1 MYNWNSHKNLFSARI
16 KVNIYFGHTQPP
28 HFTNGSAL
36 TIGNFDGVHVGH
48 LHILKKLRSASVQR
62 NLPSVLMIFE
72 PQPTEYFA
80 RIYGKEMPFRL
91 SPLRDK
97 LHLLEKSNCLDAVW
111 VRRFN
116 HEFATLTADEFIQQ
130 ILIKQLNIKYLLI
143 GDDFRFG
150 SGRGGGIELL
160 KSQSAFEVEQ
170 VPSILLTGNRAS
182 STAVREALSSGR
194 IISATHILGHNYTLS
209 GRVMYGK
216 QLGRT
221 LNCPTANI
229 SLPVHHYPMSG
240 VYLCQVNGDFGMRF
254 GVANFGTK
262 PTVSEDKVQTLEV
275 HLFDFNQ
282 DLYGKRLSISF
293 LHKLRDEQ
301 KFSSIDKLKHQIQQD
316 MQQALAIIPQ
326 YQPEI
331 I

>member
-1 MYNWNSHKNLFSARI
+1 MD
-16 KVNIYFGHTQPP
+16 IYFGHTQTPN
-28 HFTNGSAL
+28 FTDGSAL

-48 LHILKKLRSASVQR
+48 LHILKKLRSASEQR

-80 RIYGKEMPFRL
+80 RIHGKEMPFRL
-91 SPLRDK
+91 TPLRDK

-116 HEFATLTADEFIQQ
+116 QEFANLSADEFIQQ
-130 ILIKQLNIKYLLI
+130 ILLQQLNIKYLLI

-150 SGRGGGIELL
+150 SGRGGNIELL

-170 VPSILLTGNRAS
+170 VPSILLSGNRAS

-209 GRVMYGK
+209 GRVMYGR

-229 SLPVHHYPMSG
+229 YLPRHHYPMSG
-240 VYLCQVNGDFGMRF
+240 VYLSR
-254 GVANFGTK
+254 GTFK
-262 PTVSEDKVQTLEV
+262 YSYTQGEDHVMTEAEV
-275 HLFDFNQ
+275 RMMSL
-282 DLYGKRLSISF
+282 
-293 LHKLRDEQ
+293 
-301 KFSSIDKLKHQIQQD
+301 
-316 MQQALAIIPQ
+316 
-326 YQPEI
+326 
-331 I
+331 